1 MRGALT
7 HLYGRL
13 GLILKRRVSSATGLN
28 SQRSLPERQMPAC
41 YSQCWL
47 GSQDP
52 EFGSFKARRTGAPQ
66 RGCCGVD

>member
-13 GLILKRRVSSATGLN
+13 GLILNGRVSSATGLN

-41 YSQCWL
+41 YSQC
-47 GSQDP
+47 
-52 EFGSFKARRTGAPQ
+52 
-66 RGCCGVD
+66 